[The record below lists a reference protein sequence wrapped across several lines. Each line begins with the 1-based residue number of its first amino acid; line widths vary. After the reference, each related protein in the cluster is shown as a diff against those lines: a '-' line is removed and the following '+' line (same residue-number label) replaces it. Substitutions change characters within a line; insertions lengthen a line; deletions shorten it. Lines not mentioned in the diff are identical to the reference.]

1 MKINKLIKLGV
12 NSVLFK
18 TVDFAA
24 AAKYI
29 RKAGYD
35 GVGISGIKGMG
46 IEHFNTDTWKQ
57 NKGDL
62 KAIISDNGLEFLSS
76 EIASQDPERLKAAF
90 EGAAEIGIPVLCIGP
105 GGVKDDEETLKQ
117 SFESLNKLAEM
128 AAEYKITLACKAHVG
143 CAVYN
148 TPTSLKM
155 IDAVKNQ
162 YFGLDMDPSHIHR
175 AGEVPKDALSNVIH
189 AMKHVHIRDCKG
201 LGPSPGDPEDQ
212 ACGRGD
218 IDLFGYIKS
227 MVDAKYNGPC
237 VLEVIGRDLDIA
249 EASIIAAE
257 SYGYMNACLKKLDAR

>member
-1 MKINKLIKLGV
+1 MIKLGV

-18 TVDFAA
+18 TVDFAT

-29 RKAGYD
+29 KKSGYD
-35 GVGISGIKGMG
+35 GLGISAIKGMG
-46 IEHFNTDTWKQ
+46 IDHFNTDAWKSD
-57 NKGDL
+57 KDDL
-62 KAIISDNGLEFLSS
+62 KKIMADNGLEFLSS
-76 EIASQDPERLKAAF
+76 EIASQDPERLKIAF

-105 GGVKDDEETLKQ
+105 GGKMDDEETLKQ

-128 AAEYKITLACKAHVG
+128 AESYKVTLACKAHVG

-148 TPTSLKM
+148 TPTSLRM
-155 IDAVKNQ
+155 IDAVKNP

-175 AGEVPKDALSNVIH
+175 AGEAPKDALASVIH

-201 LGPSPGDPEDQ
+201 AGPSPGDPENQ

-218 IDLFGYIKS
+218 IDLFGYMKA
-227 MVDAKYNGPC
+227 MVDANYNGPC
-237 VLEVIGRDLDIA
+237 VLEVIGRDLDVT

-257 SYGYMNACLKKLDAR
+257 SYGYMNACLKKLGAR